1 MKKKKKVKK
10 EEEVHLFKA
19 ASFILKFYG
28 IKLQDFEWNYY
39 KKTNVRGNSFIST
52 KKINIKNDVKKIV
65 LSLLIKFKKTFCSYL
80 IFILF

>member
-1 MKKKKKVKK
+1 MKKG
-10 EEEVHLFKA
+10 EEVHLSKA